1 MIDRLNQ
8 STSQTGL
15 QPVLRSGR
23 LEIDAIAVH
32 HLSVPA
38 LAYGVRH
45 DGKTIVFAGDQS
57 FLSEDFAEVLRGSQP
72 DILVMRNVISLAEGQ
87 PRGLHRDNRSI
98 GQAAKALSPKL
109 LMLSHNMQRALRDQV
124 NDSVAIGENYTGAMV
139 IAADLGCFAIERASP
154 PDVPYRYSGLG

>member
-1 MIDRLNQ
+1 MIDRLYQ
-8 STSQTGL
+8 STSQTEL

-38 LAYGVRH
+38 LAYVVRH

-57 FLSEDFAEVLRGSQP
+57 FLSEDFAEVLRGSQS

-87 PRGLHRDNRSI
+87 PRGLHRDSRTI
-98 GQAAKALSPKL
+98 GQAAKALSPRL
-109 LMLSHNMQRALRDQV
+109 LALSHNMQRALRDQV
-124 NDSVAIGENYTGAMV
+124 NGSAAIGENYSGAMV
-139 IAADLGCFAIERASP
+139 IAADLDCFAT
-154 PDVPYRYSGLG
+154 D